1 MTSLD
6 EPALL
11 AGFLVFCRIGM
22 CLSFAPGFSSARFPI
37 RVRLLVALGLTVAL
51 APAVLTNF
59 SSSTI
64 DAGVMVLSPL
74 ILRECAIGATMGV
87 MSRLVFAS
95 LEMTFTVASMAIGL
109 SSSFAPRVD
118 DGDSMPELAALVM
131 FATTAMLFVTDIHW
145 QIVHAVLDS
154 YRAFPFGAHIEP
166 QFVLERIVET
176 LSFGLRLAFRLAS
189 PFVAFGLI
197 ANFSFAL
204 LNRITPQIAIY
215 FVVAPAILFGGL
227 ALLPV
232 LWRDITTQFLAGF
245 SDWLWRL

>member
-1 MTSLD
+1 MSGFE
-6 EPALL
+6 EPKLI
-11 AGFLVFCRIGM
+11 AGFIVFCRIGM
-22 CLSFAPGFSSARFPI
+22 CLSFAPGFSSGRFPVRI
-37 RVRLLVALGLTVAL
+37 RLLVALGLTAAL
-51 APAVLTNF
+51 APAILTDF
-59 SSSTI
+59 QVSAIKTGV
-64 DAGVMVLSPL
+64 AGLSPL

-95 LEMTFTVASMAIGL
+95 LELTFTVASMAIGL

-118 DGDSMPELAALVM
+118 DGDSMPELAALVL
-131 FATTAMLFVTDIHW
+131 FATTAMLFVADIHW
-145 QIVHAVLDS
+145 QIVHAVFES
-154 YRAFPFGAHIEP
+154 YRAFPLGASIEP
-166 QFVLERIVET
+166 QFILERVVDT
-176 LSFGLRLAFRLAS
+176 LSFGLRLAFQLAS

-215 FVVAPAILFGGL
+215 FVVAPGVLLGGL

-232 LWRDITTQFLAGF
+232 LWRDIATRFLAGF